1 MRGTLSRQDWF
12 DKLMTAMFYSV
23 SSRNAGLQINDMAEF
38 NTTTILILA
47 ILMFIGASPSSVG
60 GGVRTTTVGI
70 FILYMFS
77 FIRGHNNINVFN
89 RRIGRDDVQKA
100 IVVVGLSTIL
110 CVGAIL
116 ILSITEDASLLSIV
130 FEVASAFGTTGLSLG
145 ITSSLTLV
153 GKIVIMVLMFVGRI
167 DALYFIVLHSETQSR
182 SEL

>member
-1 MRGTLSRQDWF
+1 MRKLGFLQIQQADDEAQIPFFAVCKNGGLFAVFFFIVGTILIYFSEMRGTLSRQDWF

-110 CVGAIL
+110 CA
-116 ILSITEDASLLSIV
+116 
-130 FEVASAFGTTGLSLG
+130 
-145 ITSSLTLV
+145 
-153 GKIVIMVLMFVGRI
+153 GR
-167 DALYFIVLHSETQSR
+167 F
-182 SEL
+182 

>member
-1 MRGTLSRQDWF
+1 
-12 DKLMTAMFYSV
+12 MTAMFYSV

-116 ILSITEDASLLSIV
+116 ILSIT
-130 FEVASAFGTTGLSLG
+130 
-145 ITSSLTLV
+145 
-153 GKIVIMVLMFVGRI
+153 VLMFVGRI
-167 DALYFIVLHSETQSR
+167 GMLYTLLFFIPKRNRDLSY
-182 SEL
+182 ELPTEKIIIG